1 MNIGHLIGGR
11 YRVISRLG
19 KGGMANV
26 YRAYD
31 IILEREV
38 AVKFMRL
45 DLKDDPM
52 VQKRFENEIRASSE
66 LVNPHITQVYDY
78 GEESGSQ
85 YLVTEFVDG
94 KDLKRYEL
102 TESPIPLTKIV
113 DLMSQI
119 LIGVDAAHAQRIIH
133 RDLKPQNILVS
144 LDGEAKITDFGIAR
158 AQSSYGM
165 TQTNTAI
172 GSVHYMA
179 PEQVRGETAS
189 VRSDIYSLGIMLF
202 ELLTGDV
209 PYTGE
214 TSVAVA
220 VKHTTENMPSVREQ
234 DPRIPQALENVV
246 LKATAKHPAD
256 RYASAAKM
264 SEDLATVLSPQRVN
278 EAKWVPEHVDED
290 STVTKVLNLSGADQ
304 DGQATQMTTTI
315 ATQMVP
321 ETPEPTLITD
331 TKKRQAKKQKAG
343 KRWLMWLSLILV
355 LSLAA
360 VGLTMTRQPQMYTVP
375 DVKNMTLGAA
385 KETLASSNL
394 ELGNVRQEYSS
405 TLDKDVVIGSTP
417 GSGSKIRKDAKVD
430 LVISK
435 GPEKVRFGDYVNAKY
450 SDVAQELKR
459 KGYLVSPEYVYSD
472 VYPTG
477 YIVGQSIKAD
487 AEVIPGDTNVTF
499 TVSNGPLPVAP
510 TPPMGGTPS
519 AGSDEQNTD
528 TDNKKDESSAQTESK
543 KESKAESKAEKK
555 PDKPTDNP
563 SDTNANTNETP
574 KTDNKN

>member
-1 MNIGHLIGGR
+1 MNVGHLIGDR

-31 IILEREV
+31 TILEREV

-52 VQKRFENEIRASSE
+52 VQKRFENEIRSSSE

-119 LIGVDAAHAQRIIH
+119 LIGVEAAHAQHIIH
-133 RDLKPQNILVS
+133 RDLKPQNILIS

-246 LKATAKHPAD
+246 LKATAKHVTD
-256 RYASAAKM
+256 RYDSAAGM
-264 SEDLATVLSPQRVN
+264 AADLATALSPQRVN
-278 EAKWVPEHVDED
+278 EAKWVPAHADED
-290 STVTKVLNLSGADQ
+290 ETVTKVLNLSGADR

-315 ATQMVP
+315 ATQVVSDISDI
-321 ETPEPTLITD
+321 EPTPIMD
-331 TKKRQAKKQKAG
+331 TKKRQPKKKSR
-343 KRWLMWLSLILV
+343 KRWLIGLSAAFV
-355 LSLAA
+355 LLMSV
-360 VGLTMTRQPQMYTVP
+360 VGLAMINKPQSYTVP
-375 DVKNMTLGAA
+375 DIKNMTLSAA
-385 KETLASSNL
+385 EQA
-394 ELGNVRQEYSS
+394 LGNNHLEVGDVSQEYSS
-405 TLDKDVVIGSTP
+405 TIDKDMVIGSTP
-417 GSGSKIRKDAKVD
+417 GSGNKVRKGAKIS

-435 GPEKVRFGDYVNAKY
+435 GPEQVRFGDYVNAKY
-450 SDVAQELKR
+450 SEVSEDLKR
-459 KGYLVSPEYVYSD
+459 KGYLVSSDYQYSD
-472 VYPTG
+472 IYPTG
-477 YIVGQSIKAD
+477 YIISQSIKAD
-487 AEVIPGDTNVTF
+487 AKVIPGDTNVTF
-499 TVSNGPLPVAP
+499 VVSSGPLPVVP
-510 TPPMGGTPS
+510 TPPTTPDES
-519 AGSDEQNTD
+519 NESSSSEDKKSEKEDSKPEENPAEKPKEKNPDNSDAVDQPT
-528 TDNKKDESSAQTESK
+528 KKDK
-543 KESKAESKAEKK
+543 
-555 PDKPTDNP
+555 
-563 SDTNANTNETP
+563 
-574 KTDNKN
+574 

>member
-1 MNIGHLIGGR
+1 MNVGHLIGDR

-31 IILEREV
+31 TILEREV

-119 LIGVDAAHAQRIIH
+119 LIGVEAAHAQRIIH

-144 LDGEAKITDFGIAR
+144 HDGEAKITDFGIAR

-264 SEDLATVLSPQRVN
+264 AEDLSTALSPQRVN
-278 EAKWVPEHVDED
+278 EAKWVASHEDED
-290 STVTKVLNLSGADQ
+290 SAVTKVLSLSGADKN
-304 DGQATQMTTTI
+304 GQATQMTTTI
-315 ATQMVP
+315 ATQVVP
-321 ETPEPTLITD
+321 EVAEPTPIGDTDNRQPKKSRKGWLI
-331 TKKRQAKKQKAG
+331 
-343 KRWLMWLSLILV
+343 WLTLILV
-355 LSLAA
+355 LA
-360 VGLTMTRQPQMYTVP
+360 MTAGGFMMASQPQMYTVP
-375 DVKNMTLGAA
+375 DVKNMTLTSAQQ
-385 KETLASSNL
+385 TLSDSSL
-394 ELGNVRQEYSS
+394 EVGDVTQEYSS
-405 TLDKDVVIGSTP
+405 TLDKDMVIGSTP
-417 GSGSKIRKDAKVD
+417 GSGTKVRKDAKVD
-430 LVISK
+430 LVISR
-435 GPEKVRFGDYVNAKY
+435 GPEQVRFGDYVNAKY
-450 SDVAQELKR
+450 SEVSEDLKK
-459 KGYLVSPEYVYSD
+459 KGYLVNHDYLYSD

-477 YIVGQSIKAD
+477 YIISQSIKAD
-487 AEVIPGDTNVTF
+487 AQVIPGDTSVTF
-499 TVSNGPLPVAP
+499 VVSSGPIPVAP
-510 TPPMGGTPS
+510 TVPK
-519 AGSDEQNTD
+519 TD
-528 TDNKKDESSAQTESK
+528 DTTKDDESETKEDKKSESKTESK
-543 KESKAESKAEKK
+543 TEKESSTKKEKEPETDTPVEK
-555 PDKPTDNP
+555 PTNNDKP
-563 SDTNANTNETP
+563 
-574 KTDNKN
+574 KNDEE

>member
-1 MNIGHLIGGR
+1 MNAGHLIGDR

-31 IILEREV
+31 TILEREV

-52 VQKRFENEIRASSE
+52 VQKRFENEIRSSSE
-66 LVNPHITQVYDY
+66 LVNEHITQVYDY
-78 GEESGSQ
+78 GEENGSQ

-119 LIGVDAAHAQRIIH
+119 LIGVEAAHDQRIIH

-144 LDGEAKITDFGIAR
+144 NEGEAKITDFGIAR

-220 VKHTTENMPSVREQ
+220 VKHTTESMPSVREQ

-264 SEDLATVLSPQRVN
+264 AEDLATVLSPERVN
-278 EAKWVPEHVDED
+278 EAKWVASHTDED
-290 STVTKVLNLSGADQ
+290 ATVTKVLHLSGADHN
-304 DGQATQMTTTI
+304 GQATQMTTTI
-315 ATQMVP
+315 ATQVVP
-321 ETPEPTLITD
+321 EAVESVATPFVDENNRQP
-331 TKKRQAKKQKAG
+331 KKSG
-343 KRWLMWLSLILV
+343 KRWFIWLTCLLV
-355 LSLAA
+355 LVLAGFGFA
-360 VGLTMTRQPQMYTVP
+360 VASQPQMYTVP
-375 DVKNMTLGAA
+375 DVKNMSVTEA
-385 KETLASSNL
+385 KQTLADSNL
-394 ELGNVRQEYSS
+394 DLGDVTQEYSS
-405 TLDKDVVIGSTP
+405 TLEKDMVIGSTP
-417 GSGSKIRKDAKVD
+417 GSGKKVRKDAKVD
-430 LVISK
+430 LVISR
-435 GPEKVRFGDYVNAKY
+435 GPEQVRFGDYVNAKY
-450 SDVAQELKR
+450 SDVSEDLKR
-459 KGYLVSPEYVYSD
+459 KGYLIDHDYLYSD
-472 VYPTG
+472 VYPSG
-477 YIVGQSIKAD
+477 YIISQSIQPD
-487 AEVIPGDTNVTF
+487 AKVIPADTNVTF
-499 TVSNGPLPVAP
+499 VVSSGPMPVAP
-510 TPPMGGTPS
+510 TLPK
-519 AGSDEQNTD
+519 ADSDSES
-528 TDNKKDESSAQTESK
+528 KESSESK
-543 KESKAESKAEKK
+543 SSKKSESKSESKATKEDDSDDKSDVDTPTETDKPNKKAE
-555 PDKPTDNP
+555 
-563 SDTNANTNETP
+563 TN
-574 KTDNKN
+574 KD

>member
-1 MNIGHLIGGR
+1 MLTGHLIGDR
-11 YRVISRLG
+11 YRMISRLG

-26 YRAYD
+26 YRAFD
-31 IILEREV
+31 TILEREV

-52 VQKRFENEIRASSE
+52 VQKRFQNEIQASSD

-78 GEESGSQ
+78 GEENGSQ

-119 LIGVDAAHAQRIIH
+119 LLGVEAAHEQHIIH
-133 RDLKPQNILVS
+133 RDLKPQNILIS

-220 VKHTTENMPSVREQ
+220 VKHTTETMPSVREQ

-256 RYASAAKM
+256 RYASAEEM
-264 SEDLATVLSPQRVN
+264 REDLETVLSPDRVN
-278 EAKWVPEHVDED
+278 EAKWVESRVSED
-290 STVTKVLNLSGADQ
+290 STVTKVLNLSGADRH
-304 DGQATQMTTTI
+304 GQATQMTTTI
-315 ATQMVP
+315 ATQVAP
-321 ETPEPTLITD
+321 DRDEITVAPIGD
-331 TKKRQAKKQKAG
+331 VKKRQPKKTSR
-343 KRWLMWLSLILV
+343 KRWLIALIGVLLV
-355 LSLAA
+355 SIVAA
-360 VGLTMTRQPQMYTVP
+360 AFMIKAQPQTYTVP
-375 DVKNMTLGAA
+375 DVKTMNLSQAKAA
-385 KETLASSNL
+385 LAASNL
-394 ELGNVRQEYSS
+394 ALGDVKEEYSS
-405 TLDKDVVIGSTP
+405 TLAKDMIIASTP
-417 GSGSKIRKDAKVD
+417 GSGTKVRKDAKVD

-450 SDVAQELKR
+450 ADVSDELKR
-459 KGYLVSPEYVYSD
+459 KGYLINHDYQYSNY
-472 VYPTG
+472 YPAG
-477 YIVGQSIKAD
+477 YIISQSVKAD
-487 AEVIPGDTNVTF
+487 AKVIPGDTNVTF
-499 TVSNGPLPVAP
+499 VVSNGPLPVTP
-510 TPPMGGTPS
+510 TLPS
-519 AGSDEQNTD
+519 TRPETNSGASESKDEPSTETSSSAEESKSEDKDSAKDDKNTD
-528 TDNKKDESSAQTESK
+528 DTKDVESE
-543 KESKAESKAEKK
+543 KE
-555 PDKPTDNP
+555 T
-563 SDTNANTNETP
+563 TP
-574 KTDNKN
+574 KDDKD